1 MQHRGDKTMRSQ
13 MAVQSETLAPR
24 ARAMAEAV
32 DAGGRS
38 LRWGLDGVATAMGRL
53 WQSLARR
60 SERKRAVCQLSR
72 LDDRLLADIGLRRAD
87 IELAVDG
94 LLADPRVQRRA
105 AAIERLLEGRRA
117 GLPATPANNN
127 GSALTQRAADLA
139 A

>member
-1 MQHRGDKTMRSQ
+1 
-13 MAVQSETLAPR
+13 
-24 ARAMAEAV
+24 MAEAV
-32 DAGGRS
+32 DAGGRG

-53 WQSLARR
+53 WKSLARR
-60 SERKRAVCQLSR
+60 SGRKRAVCQLSR

-94 LLADPRVQRRA
+94 LLADPRVKRRA

-117 GLPATPANNN
+117 GPPATSANSDR
-127 GSALTQRAADLA
+127 SALTQRAADLA